1 MKLLKILHFKNEYY
15 EALEKGINSIFKQL
29 YLGIIDIIQK
39 DIDQQI
45 KLNAKNDLLYAILN
59 GKLQYI
65 GGHLEGQ
72 LNANLTKEIKKIG
85 GVWDKKTKSFAI
97 KDFNLPYDMRI
108 AIGTSEVRRKELNN
122 KIMRY
127 LEKYDIEIPEL
138 EHYFFKTINNIEV
151 DFKDGLKS
159 ITVPPEMN
167 YEVLS
172 KIAKDY
178 AENMKLYIKN
188 WNETSIKRL
197 RDKII
202 DNTFNG
208 YRSSKLITMIQH
220 DYDVSKTKAKFLAEQ
235 ETRLVL
241 ANYSKARYKD
251 IGVDEYIW
259 RARHDNKTRPE
270 HRLLDGKICS
280 FSNPPI
286 VDLKTGRRANPAEDY
301 NCRCVA
307 QGIYK

>member
-15 EALEKGINSIFKQL
+15 ESLEKEIGIVFKEL
-29 YLGIIDIIQK
+29 YLGIIKIIQE
-39 DIDQQI
+39 DIDQTI
-45 KLNAKNDLLYAILN
+45 KLNAKNDLLYAVLN
-59 GKLQYI
+59 GRLQYI
-65 GGHLEGQ
+65 NGHIEGQ
-72 LNANLTKEIKKIG
+72 LNATLTKEIKKIG
-85 GVWDKKTKSFAI
+85 GIWDKKTKSFVI

-108 AIGTSEVRRKELNN
+108 AIGTATVKRQELNN
-122 KIMRY
+122 KIVRY
-127 LEKYDIEIPEL
+127 LDRYNISVPDL
-138 EHYFFKTINNIEV
+138 QNQFFKMVNNIEF

-167 YEVLS
+167 YEILETIS
-172 KIAKDY
+172 KDY
-178 AENMKLYIKN
+178 ANNMKLYIKD
-188 WNETSIKRL
+188 WNDKSITRL
-197 RDKII
+197 RDKVI

-208 YRSSKLITMIQH
+208 YRSSKLIDMIKH

-235 ETRLVL
+235 ETRLLL
-241 ANYSKARYKD
+241 ANYSKSRYKD

-259 RARHDNKTRPE
+259 RARHDHKTRPE
-270 HRLLDGKICS
+270 HKLLDGKRCS